1 MTVRVNKSSFNIRE
15 KLSELERPIGL
26 KGSELM
32 RSETVQDARDLVSA
46 GRKNLIINGA
56 MQVAQRGTSAT
67 SGPNGTGEG
76 YTTLDRWHNSMN
88 HGTAAT
94 TFSQSTD
101 APSGFGYSLKYEV
114 TTAQSTLSSSE
125 FWILSHRLEGQHLQ
139 SIGKGTS
146 DAKQL
151 TLSFWVKATKTG
163 TNNVELFDVDNS
175 RLTTKQFTVNTS
187 NTWEHKTLVFD
198 ADTTGAFDN
207 NTSRSFQVQWW
218 ISAGTNWTSGSVT
231 SWASE
236 VAANRA
242 PSQVNNLDT
251 IGNVFQITGVQLE
264 VGKNATEFEHRS
276 YGEELALCQ
285 RYFQK
290 IGNINF
296 HTWSHDIAD
305 TTGMRLSPWSWPGGP
320 MRVSPTLSFDDG
332 NGNSNRFNV
341 RDPDEANGSTNVSY
355 SISKTEYGILTGF
368 KYPYAVSGFTK
379 GQSGYAAVSNL
390 TLSAEL

>member
-32 RSETVQDARDLVSA
+32 RAETAQEARDLVSA
-46 GRKNLIINGA
+46 GRKNLLINGR
-56 MQVAQRGTSAT
+56 MQVWQRAT
-67 SGPNGTGEG
+67 SHTTASG
-76 YTTLDRWHNSMN
+76 YRSVDRWSFNTYTSGAFTVSKGTDTV
-88 HGTAAT
+88 HGEYL
-94 TFSQSTD
+94 SWNR
-101 APSGFGYSLKYEV
+101 
-114 TTAQSTLSSSE
+114 TTADTNNPAA
-125 FWILSHRLEGQHLQ
+125 GNCLQ
-139 SIGKGTS
+139 QAIEDCAYLVKGKYI
-146 DAKQL
+146 
-151 TLSFWVKATKTG
+151 TLSFWLKNEKTILRSG
-163 TNNVELFDVDNS
+163 FA
-175 RLTTKQFTVNTS
+175 RLRLNASPYTALGGQQT
-187 NTWEHKTLVFD
+187 
-198 ADTTGAFDN
+198 
-207 NTSRSFQVQWW
+207 
-218 ISAGTNWTSGSVT
+218 WTSTTNEWEYHTITWQIPESIATTHLELQIQLDNGS
-231 SWASE
+231 SMG
-236 VAANRA
+236 
-242 PSQVNNLDT
+242 D
-251 IGNVFQITGVQLE
+251 IKITKVQLE

-355 SISKTEYGILTGF
+355 SITKTEYGILTGF
-368 KYPYAVSGFTK
+368 KYPYAVSGFTR